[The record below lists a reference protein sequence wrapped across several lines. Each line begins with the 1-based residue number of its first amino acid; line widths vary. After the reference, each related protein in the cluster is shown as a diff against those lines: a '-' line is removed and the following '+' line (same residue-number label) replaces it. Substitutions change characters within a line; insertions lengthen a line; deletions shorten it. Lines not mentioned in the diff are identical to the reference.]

1 MTREESNSQTTSDA
15 PDAGQAG
22 EAGRAGGSRPVTEAE
37 AARIREEERVAEA
50 VRASLEAAV
59 AAHRPGSLPDA
70 RAPYFAR
77 MRVVM
82 DTDRA
87 NDRDTGAARTRDI
100 LLGAQTYADARR
112 AIRVIDWQRAPL
124 ARVFFAYRP
133 GDEFAEE
140 VGEREISGRLEQQSL
155 VTFVDGH
162 LVGIVTPEQAYHR
175 GEDGTWLAAP
185 APIPALDTPPPGP
198 LAALAASAN
207 VPGATPL
214 TRLMGLLDADQRA
227 VVEDTSARPLLC
239 SGSAGTGKT
248 TAALL
253 RLAAWHAR
261 TQHEPKRSRALMVVP
276 EPGLARAARARLE
289 HFGFGGFGGFGGIA
303 GTGIATFDE
312 WVAQQGRQ
320 VFRKLPARTSMDTP
334 PAVSTLKRHPAL
346 YELLPRFVQVLGEDM
361 AGRIDHALLAHGRA
375 AACVLACP
383 GPTLRDVLDQA
394 EVTLVAAGLGE
405 HGDIPASI
413 ARERRR
419 LYEVNTDRVAVVGDR
434 VWLEAAMAE
443 AGGEIT
449 PRMVDATLAHTRKQL
464 ADTTERAYQH
474 VDADRLKTVDERAI
488 DEATSSEY
496 ADTID
501 VEDYALMFA
510 ILRLKTGK
518 SATAQDHIDRYRHL
532 VIDEAQELTAAELAV
547 LASARRNDALVTL
560 AGDAAQQVSETSRFA
575 GWEVSLERAGL
586 HDLRR
591 IDLRH
596 TYRCPQPIAL
606 LAHQVLGPLA
616 PEQPP
621 SVPKEG
627 PPVRVSVFPNTAHRA
642 FALAR
647 ALMELVDRA
656 PAARIAIIAS
666 SSESARAVHAVLQDA
681 CAARLVENGEFLFA
695 PGIDVTDLSQVKGL
709 EFDVVIVPDASA
721 AAYPDTPHARRRL
734 HVALTRASHALWVI
748 AVGALTPLIAP
759 ALPGPPAPAR

>member
-1 MTREESNSQTTSDA
+1 MTREESNSQTTSSDA
-15 PDAGQAG
+15 PESRDAGAAG
-22 EAGRAGGSRPVTEAE
+22 AAGASRPVTEAE
-37 AARIREEERVAEA
+37 AALIREEERVAEA

-82 DTDRA
+82 DMDSA
-87 NDRDTGAARTRDI
+87 RDSPRDSARDSDAARPRDI

-112 AIRVIDWQRAPL
+112 SIRIIDWQTAPL
-124 ARVFFAYRP
+124 ARVFFAHRP

-162 LVGIVTPEQAYHR
+162 LVGIATPEQAYHR
-175 GEDGTWLAAP
+175 GEDGTWLAQA
-185 APIPALDTPPPGP
+185 APIPVLDTPPPGP
-198 LAALAASAN
+198 LAALAATAN
-207 VPGATPL
+207 APGATPL
-214 TRLMGLLDADQRA
+214 TRLMSLLDADQRA
-227 VVEDTSARPLLC
+227 VVEDTSARPLLV

-261 TQHEPKRSRALMVVP
+261 TQHEPKRSRALTVVP
-276 EPGLARAARARLE
+276 EPGLARAARSRLE
-289 HFGFGGFGGFGGIA
+289 HFRVGGIA
-303 GTGIATFDE
+303 GIGVATFDD

-346 YELLPRFVQVLGEDM
+346 YALLPRFVEALGQDM

-394 EVTLVAAGLGE
+394 EVALVAAGLGE
-405 HGDIPASI
+405 RGDIPDAI

-419 LYEVNTDRVAVVGDR
+419 LYEVNTDRIALVGDR
-434 VWLEAAMAE
+434 VWLEAAMADS
-443 AGGEIT
+443 GGEIT
-449 PRMVDATLAHTRKQL
+449 PHMVDATLAHTRKQL
-464 ADTTERAYQH
+464 ADATERAYRH
-474 VDADRLKTVDERAI
+474 VDADRLKTVDERSI
-488 DEATSSEY
+488 DEGTSSEY
-496 ADTID
+496 ADSID
-501 VEDYALMFA
+501 VEDFALMFA
-510 ILRLKTGK
+510 ILRLKTGQ
-518 SATAQDHIDRYRHL
+518 SATPQGHIERYRHL
-532 VIDEAQELTAAELAV
+532 VIDEAQELVAAELAV
-547 LASARRNDALVTL
+547 LSSARRNDALVTL

-575 GWEVSLERAGL
+575 GWEVALAQAGMP
-586 HDLRR
+586 DVRR
-591 IDLRH
+591 IELRH

-621 SVPKEG
+621 DIPKEG

-642 FALAR
+642 FALTR
-647 ALMELVDRA
+647 ALMDLLDRA
-656 PAARIAIIAS
+656 PAARIAVIAS
-666 SSESARAVHAVLQDA
+666 SSESARAVHAVLQEP
-681 CAARLVENGEFLFA
+681 CAARLVENGEFPFA
-695 PGIDVTDLSQVKGL
+695 PGIDVTDLGQVKGL

-759 ALPGPPAPAR
+759 ALPGPSPQG

>member
-1 MTREESNSQTTSDA
+1 MTREETNSQTTSGDVR
-15 PDAGQAG
+15 DAGAAG
-22 EAGRAGGSRPVTEAE
+22 LDGASGASRPVTEAE
-37 AARIREEERVAEA
+37 AALIREEERVAEA
-50 VRASLEAAV
+50 VRASLEAA
-59 AAHRPGSLPDA
+59 ASAHRPGSLPDA

-82 DTDRA
+82 DTDR
-87 NDRDTGAARTRDI
+87 DEDARPRDI

-112 AIRVIDWQRAPL
+112 AIRIIDWQTAPL

-140 VGEREISGRLEQQSL
+140 VGERELSGRLEQQSL

-175 GEDGTWLAAP
+175 GEDGTWLAAN
-185 APIPALDTPPPGP
+185 APIPVLDTPPPGP
-198 LAALAASAN
+198 LAALAATAN
-207 VPGATPL
+207 APGATPL
-214 TRLMGLLDADQRA
+214 TRLMGLLDADQRN

-253 RLAAWHAR
+253 RLAAWHGR
-261 TQHEPKRSRALMVVP
+261 TQNEPKRSRALMVVP
-276 EPGLARAARARLE
+276 EPGLARAARSRLE
-289 HFGFGGFGGFGGIA
+289 HFGIGGI
-303 GTGIATFDE
+303 GVETFDD

-346 YELLPRFVQVLGEDM
+346 YALLPRFVEALGQEM
-361 AGRIDHALLAHGRA
+361 AERIDHALLASGRA

-383 GPTLRDVLDQA
+383 GPTLRDVLEQA
-394 EVTLVAAGLGE
+394 EVALVAAGLGE
-405 HGDIPASI
+405 RGDIPAAI
-413 ARERRR
+413 ASERRR
-419 LYEVNTDRVAVVGDR
+419 LYEVNTDRVALVGDR
-434 VWLEAAMAE
+434 VWLEAAMAD

-449 PRMVDATLAHTRKQL
+449 AHMVDATLAHTRKQL
-464 ADTTERAYQH
+464 ADATERAYRH
-474 VDADRLKTVDERAI
+474 VDADRLKTVDERSI
-488 DEATSSEY
+488 DEGTSSEY

-501 VEDYALMFA
+501 VEDFALMFA
-510 ILRLKTGK
+510 ILRRKTGQ
-518 SATAQDHIDRYRHL
+518 SATAQAHIERYRHM
-532 VIDEAQELTAAELAV
+532 VIDEAQELTGAELAV
-547 LASARRNDALVTL
+547 LASARRKEALVTL
-560 AGDAAQQVSETSRFA
+560 AGDAAQQVSETARFA
-575 GWEVSLERAGL
+575 SWEVSLAQAGL
-586 HDLRR
+586 TDVRR

-596 TYRCPQPIAL
+596 TYRCPQPIAM

-616 PEQPP
+616 PEVPP
-621 SVPKEG
+621 SVPKDG

-647 ALMELVDRA
+647 TLMDLVDRA

-666 SSESARAVHAVLQDA
+666 SSESARAVHAVLNDA

-695 PGIDVTDLSQVKGL
+695 PGIDVTDLGQVKGL

-759 ALPGPPAPAR
+759 ALPPSPAPPAPAT